1 MLRNPIRLFSSKFRK
16 QTTPTLSRETFF
28 GDIVPREPEKEVRK
42 LRNVE
47 NDKLLEYRDRIR
59 VENFVIF
66 EKLVFVITSK
76 ILKISTEQIDL
87 KGSFDFKL

>member
-28 GDIVPREPEKEVRK
+28 GDIVPTEPEKEVQK

-66 EKLVFVITSK
+66 EKLVFVITSR
-76 ILKISTEQIDL
+76 ISRISTEHIES
-87 KGSFDFKL
+87 KGSLDFKL